1 MLRFRKSESSE
12 ASPRERPVYAFDL
25 PDEEPRFAVK
35 RWLAIFAVAVV
46 TLGIVGHVTY
56 VRENTFA
63 AARSQGL
70 IAANLLAQNSARLFD
85 LAEYLA
91 IDTVNRVAGRSLED
105 IAADDALWR
114 ALNATIDRFPYVSAV
129 TLVDTEGTVRLTTLE
144 FPPPQMNV
152 LDRDYVTGHL
162 NRRADAPE
170 ESLVSR
176 PIFGPLAKRPVF
188 FVSRPWHGPDG
199 SLLGVVA
206 VSLRSDYFQSFLET
220 FKLPY
225 TPTLQLVRQHDGAI
239 IVREPGGAVVDIEHV
254 PEPVAATVTAGRLT
268 QPLETPQALIT
279 VQRLPQ
285 WPVHAVV
292 SFDREA
298 VEQSWKSAAVDFVVI
313 GAVAIAALIA
323 LAALVPGRR
332 PFH

>member
-1 MLRFRKSESSE
+1 MLRFRK
-12 ASPRERPVYAFDL
+12 AAGDTARERNVYAFDM

-46 TLGIVGHVTY
+46 ILGVVGHVTY
-56 VRENTFA
+56 VRDNTFA

-91 IDTVNRVAGRSLED
+91 IDTVGRVSGRSLED
-105 IAADDALWR
+105 ISADRALWQT
-114 ALNATIDRFPYVSAV
+114 LSATVSRFPYVSAV
-129 TLVDTEGTVRLTTLE
+129 TLVDTEGNVRLTTLD
-144 FPPPQMNV
+144 FPPPPLNV

-162 NRRADAPE
+162 NRPAGARE

-199 SLLGVVA
+199 TLLGVVA

-220 FKLPY
+220 FRLPY
-225 TPTLQLVRQHDGAI
+225 NPTLQLVRQRDGAV
-239 IVREPGGAVVDIEHV
+239 IVREPGGEVVDIQHV
-254 PEPVAATVTAGRLT
+254 PEPILTTVTSGRLT
-268 QPLETPQALIT
+268 QPLETAEALIT

-292 SFDREA
+292 SFDREM
-298 VEQSWKSAAVDFVVI
+298 VEQAWKSAAVDFVVI

-332 PFH
+332 PFR